1 MNAIHPNPLLYT
13 SFASDCPDEAFTY
26 RTYLPGWAER
36 HKLNM
41 PSLRQYHNLLEPLEV
56 LNIGDIYP
64 VRIADDP
71 NSNRISPISSGRLKQ
86 ARSLN

>member
-1 MNAIHPNPLLYT
+1 M
-13 SFASDCPDEAFTY
+13 ASDCPDAAFIY
-26 RTYLPGWAER
+26 GTYLPGRAER
-36 HKLNM
+36 YKLNV
-41 PSLRQYHNLLEPLEV
+41 PSLRHSHNLLEPLEV

-71 NSNRISPISSGRLKQ
+71 NSNRNSPISSGRLKQ